1 MGSSAVDFI
10 ALGTAAAVA
19 LVIVVVLALALRG
32 GDTRRGWIAAG
43 ALFTVLCALGIID
56 LLRHAPR
63 ETMFSNVV
71 IGVLAPVLGTL
82 GIMRGTRR
90 VRPWIRWVV
99 GYLMAFLLVFAGF
112 LLGATVA
119 RFLPF

>member
-19 LVIVVVLALALRG
+19 LVIVVVLALALR
-32 GDTRRGWIAAG
+32 DDRPRRGWIVAGLLFAA
-43 ALFTVLCALGIID
+43 LCALGIID
-56 LLRHAPR
+56 LLRYSPR
-63 ETMFSNVV
+63 ETTFSNVV
-71 IGVLAPVLGTL
+71 IGFLVPVLGTL

-99 GYLMAFLLVFAGF
+99 GYLTAFLLVFAGF

>member
-10 ALGTAAAVA
+10 ALGTAAAIA
-19 LVIVVVLALALRG
+19 LVIVVVLAFALRG
-32 GDTRRGWIAAG
+32 ENTRRGWIMAGVLFAA
-43 ALFTVLCALGIID
+43 LCAVGIVD
-56 LLRHAPR
+56 LLRHSPR

-71 IGVLAPVLGTL
+71 IGMLVPVLGTL
-82 GIMRGTRR
+82 GILRGTRR

-99 GYLMAFLLVFAGF
+99 AFLTAFLLLFVGF